1 MVTEAEGI
9 VLRQVK
15 AAYGRRMICLLT
27 DKYGK
32 ISAGTGIS
40 EKGRNRSALA
50 LRPFAHGR
58 YELFKGRE
66 SYSINGAETLD
77 SFYSIGEDIEKFS
90 RASGAL
96 ELTDR
101 MLEDEQPS
109 SGMFSLLL
117 EYLSL
122 LEKRKTD
129 FATLYTGFKI
139 KALTLY
145 GGGIC
150 ADSCVRCG
158 RTEDLRYISVQD
170 GGAVCGECIPS
181 QAALNPLIF
190 DAGNDI
196 ISVIRFIQAHP
207 LRSLEKLSL
216 SEDLE
221 RRLEKILKAYYSY
234 HLGIDALKSESLII

>member
-32 ISAGTGIS
+32 ISAGTSIS

-58 YELFKGRE
+58 YELFKGRD
-66 SYSINGAETLD
+66 SYSINGAETID
-77 SFYSIGEDIEKFS
+77 SFYSIGEDIDKFS
-90 RASGAL
+90 CASGAL
-96 ELTDR
+96 ELADR
-101 MLEDEQPS
+101 MLEDEQPAA
-109 SGMFSLLL
+109 GMFSLLL

-129 FATLYTGFKI
+129 FSTLYMGFKI

-145 GGGIC
+145 GSGIS
-150 ADSCVRCG
+150 AERCVRCG
-158 RTEDLRYISVQD
+158 KVEDLAYISIPD
-170 GGAVCGECIPS
+170 GGTVCSGCMPS
-181 QAALNPLIF
+181 QDSLNPLIF

-216 SEDLE
+216 SADLG
-221 RRLEKILKAYYSY
+221 RRLAGILKAYYSY
-234 HLGIDALKSESLII
+234 HLGIDALRSESLII